1 MTRGK
6 GLAMT
11 GEVGSQ
17 RHPFCHPDPEP
28 FASCHSDP
36 DAECNEEEGE
46 ESHTAQDRLR
56 EGEGS
61 TGDSSVASLPQNDR

>member
-1 MTRGK
+1 
-6 GLAMT
+6 MT

-56 EGEGS
+56 EGEGARN
-61 TGDSSVASLPQNDR
+61 DS